1 MRTQEK
7 LIYTNER
14 GESIEFSPASSYH
27 VNFKDVTGLSDVR
40 NAIYSTNSMGQDGD
54 TYLGYR
60 IESRDIDIV
69 GYIKERDKQAAQN
82 LRRKLNRI
90 LNPQYEATLTYVFGD
105 FRRVIG
111 CKIDDAP
118 IFKRKPIFEQFTVS
132 LSCLNPFW
140 REETETRED
149 IATWIGGFEFP
160 VPDGLELYDGW
171 EIGYRQPSL
180 IVNVY
185 NSGDVKSGIRIEFR
199 AIGAVTNPVL
209 LNVDTREF
217 IKLNISLVAGDVLTV
232 STGYGEKAVKLNRG
246 GTITDAFR
254 YLDVDSSYLQIAVG
268 DNLFR
273 YSADANAE
281 LAAETAAKVAKLG
294 IRVLTNAR
302 TGKHT
307 FSVYEGRDLTA
318 GNTAGNAPCI
328 FSQEFDNIVEQE
340 YTNSVENLKT
350 TAYVGGEEKEGVTR
364 KVAEVGGSSTGLSRD
379 EVFIN
384 ATDIVQEYENES
396 GQTVT
401 LTTAQYLALLSA
413 RGVEELEQYAETLA
427 FGSKINTNANLKYGT
442 DYDLGDRV
450 TCINKRWNV
459 RIDVRITEI
468 AETYETSGEEID
480 ITFGESLPALLT
492 QIRQITK

>member
-1 MRTQEK
+1 MLELNK
-7 LIYTNER
+7 LY
-14 GESIEFSPASSYH
+14 
-27 VNFKDVTGLSDVR
+27 KDVTGLSDVR

-281 LAAETAAKVAKLG
+281 NLEVSIYHNNLYLG
-294 IRVLTNAR
+294 V
-302 TGKHT
+302 
-307 FSVYEGRDLTA
+307 
-318 GNTAGNAPCI
+318 
-328 FSQEFDNIVEQE
+328 
-340 YTNSVENLKT
+340 
-350 TAYVGGEEKEGVTR
+350 
-364 KVAEVGGSSTGLSRD
+364 
-379 EVFIN
+379 
-384 ATDIVQEYENES
+384 
-396 GQTVT
+396 
-401 LTTAQYLALLSA
+401 
-413 RGVEELEQYAETLA
+413 
-427 FGSKINTNANLKYGT
+427 
-442 DYDLGDRV
+442 
-450 TCINKRWNV
+450 
-459 RIDVRITEI
+459 
-468 AETYETSGEEID
+468 
-480 ITFGESLPALLT
+480 
-492 QIRQITK
+492 

>member
-1 MRTQEK
+1 MQKNKMPVPTEAQEQMT
-7 LIYTNER
+7 L
-14 GESIEFSPASSYH
+14 FSWAAMQSGKYPELNLLYH
-27 VNFKDVTGLSDVR
+27 VPNGGSRHKAEAGRLRAEGVKAGVPDLCLPVARGQYHGLYIELTGLSDVR

-281 LAAETAAKVAKLG
+281 NLEVSIYHNNLYLG
-294 IRVLTNAR
+294 V
-302 TGKHT
+302 
-307 FSVYEGRDLTA
+307 
-318 GNTAGNAPCI
+318 
-328 FSQEFDNIVEQE
+328 
-340 YTNSVENLKT
+340 
-350 TAYVGGEEKEGVTR
+350 
-364 KVAEVGGSSTGLSRD
+364 
-379 EVFIN
+379 
-384 ATDIVQEYENES
+384 
-396 GQTVT
+396 
-401 LTTAQYLALLSA
+401 
-413 RGVEELEQYAETLA
+413 
-427 FGSKINTNANLKYGT
+427 
-442 DYDLGDRV
+442 
-450 TCINKRWNV
+450 
-459 RIDVRITEI
+459 
-468 AETYETSGEEID
+468 
-480 ITFGESLPALLT
+480 
-492 QIRQITK
+492 